1 MAQIGLSS
9 RRQARVLVV
18 DDHPMVLDAAK
29 NALLASQVAESVDCV
44 ASLQQARDLLAR
56 DTTFALIVLD
66 LSLADANRLEALL
79 ALREDHPDVPVLVFS
94 GDESPETIANAFE
107 CSARGYVPKNQ
118 QVAVLVN
125 AARTVLAGGTYIP
138 IHALRTL
145 GADIAPAPSHA
156 NDARPALPN
165 ITSRQTDVYRLL
177 LQGMPNKVIAARLDM
192 SVHTVKAHVSAL
204 FGALQVHNRAQ
215 AVLRGRQYGL
225 I

>member
-1 MAQIGLSS
+1 MLI
-9 RRQARVLVV
+9 V

-29 NALLASQVAESVDCV
+29 SALLAAKVAESVDCA

-56 DTTFALIVLD
+56 DTGFALIVLD
-66 LSLADANRLEALL
+66 LGLADASHLEGLL

-94 GDESPETIANAFE
+94 GDESPETIAAAFE
-107 CSARGYVPKNQ
+107 GSARGYVVKSQ
-118 QVAVLVN
+118 QAAVLVN

-138 IHALRTL
+138 THALRTL
-145 GADIAPAPSHA
+145 GAEITTAPSHA

-165 ITSRQTDVYRLL
+165 LTSRQTDVYRLL
-177 LQGMPNKVIAARLDM
+177 LQGMPNKVIAARLAM